1 MQPARPTSPRFPA
14 AESPVSARR
23 GGAAAVAL
31 GVCALGAGCFVGDT
45 AANPPTEAFYYPTGL
60 VRSGGGST
68 LYVTNSDFDL
78 QYNGGTVLAL
88 DLNTIRTNKLIP
100 LLTSLRLVSENKTTL
115 NEACRAGGVEPNTNT
130 ILNPGPCLA
139 VPLLDATGTA
149 PPSATIGAFAS
160 GVVLVQPEDSTK
172 DARLFIP
179 VRGDPSI
186 TFLDVDNDVTSR
198 AFSRRLSCISG
209 GTASLEGARCTSD
222 HLIGMDP
229 YESTRAVRLP
239 TEPVGIAASEDG
251 TAIVVAHQ
259 TENSVSLSIDDP
271 RDAKPTLQF
280 ILGSLP
286 TGPTEVAMV
295 PIPKLFKDRVEHPTS
310 PQDVIDYQRGF
321 LVTYNAAPVLDLFR
335 VRKDESGTSRPY
347 LSRSNETAIGVN
359 ADGKDS
365 RGIALDAQARQD
377 CEAGCAGAG
386 ACLAVC
392 LKIPI
397 DVYIANRS
405 PPSLLIGRLDTTS
418 IPDDSIAPTGA
429 FDRVLITDSIPLS
442 YGASKVIVGNVI
454 DADGKLSRRVFA
466 AAFDSR
472 LIFSYDPNEQ
482 RVDAF
487 FRTGR
492 GPHAMATDVDDQS
505 AIKGKRGEQGQEGHA
520 FLFVGHFTDSYL
532 GAIDLDMRHP
542 ESFGTMFASVGTPM
556 PPKGSQSTP

>member
-1 MQPARPTSPRFPA
+1 MQPARPTSPRFLA

-31 GVCALGAGCFVGDT
+31 GFCVLGAGCFVGDT
-45 AANPPTEAFYYPTGL
+45 ALDPPAEEFYYPTGL
-60 VRSGGGST
+60 VRSRGGST

-88 DLNTIRTNKLIP
+88 DLNTIRTKKLIP
-100 LLTSLRLVSENKTTL
+100 LLDALREVSENKQTL
-115 NEACRAGGVEPNTNT
+115 AQACSKAGSKPNSNT

-139 VPLLDATGTA
+139 VPLLDATETA
-149 PPSATIGAFAS
+149 PPSVTIGAFAS
-160 GVVLVQPEDSTK
+160 GAVLVQPEDATK

-186 TFLDVDNDVTSR
+186 TFIDVDNDATSR
-198 AFSRRLSCISG
+198 AFTRRLSCISG
-209 GTASLEGARCTSD
+209 GTASLAGARCTSD
-222 HLIGMDP
+222 HLIGVDP

-280 ILGSLP
+280 ILGGLP
-286 TGPTEVAMV
+286 AGPTEVATV
-295 PIPKLFKDRVEHPTS
+295 PLPKLFKARVEHPTS
-310 PQDVIDYQRGF
+310 LQDAIDYQRGF
-321 LVTYNAAPVLDLFR
+321 LVTYRAAPLLDLFR

-347 LSRSNETAIGVN
+347 LSRSNETVIGVN

-365 RGIALDAQARQD
+365 RGIALDAHARQD
-377 CEAGCAGAG
+377 CEAACADDS

-392 LKIPI
+392 VKIPI
-397 DVYIANRS
+397 DVYIANRT
-405 PPSLLIGRLDTTS
+405 PPSLLIGRLETTT
-418 IPDDSIAPTGA
+418 IPDDSTAPTGA
-429 FDRVLITDSIPLS
+429 YDRVLITDSVALS
-442 YGASKVIVGNVI
+442 YGASKVTVGNVI
-454 DADGKLSRRVFA
+454 DRDGKLSRRVFV

-472 LIFSYDPNEQ
+472 LIFSYDPREQ
-482 RVDAF
+482 RLDAS

-492 GPHAMATDVDDQS
+492 GPHAMATDTDEADAMGNV
-505 AIKGKRGEQGQEGHA
+505 KEGSHA
-520 FLFVGHFTDSYL
+520 FLYVGHFTDSYL

-542 ESFGTMFASVGTPM
+542 ESFGTMFASVGTPV

>member
-1 MQPARPTSPRFPA
+1 MQPARPTLPRFPA

-31 GVCALGAGCFVGDT
+31 GLCVLGAGCFVGDT
-45 AANPPTEAFYYPTGL
+45 AVDPPTEEFYYPTGL
-60 VRSGGGST
+60 VRSRGAST

-88 DLNTIRTNKLIP
+88 DLNTIRSTRLTP
-100 LLTSLRLVSENKTTL
+100 LLNALRQVSDGKQTVAQ
-115 NEACRAGGVEPNTNT
+115 ACGVVGSAPNSNT

-139 VPLLDATGTA
+139 IPLLTATGEP

-160 GVVLVQPEDSTK
+160 GAVLVQPDDSAAG
-172 DARLFIP
+172 ARLFVP

-186 TFLDVDNDVTSR
+186 TFLDVNNDLASR
-198 AFSRRLSCISG
+198 AFSPRLSCISG
-209 GTASLEGARCTSD
+209 GIASVAGARCSGD
-222 HLIGMDP
+222 HLIGIDP
-229 YESTRAVRLP
+229 YESSRAVRLP

-271 RDAKPTLQF
+271 RDGKPTLQF

-286 TGPTEVAMV
+286 AGPTEVATV

-310 PQDVIDYQRGF
+310 AADVIDYQRGF
-321 LVTYNAAPVLDLFR
+321 LVTYHQAPVLDLFR

-365 RGIALDAQARQD
+365 RGIALDARARQD
-377 CEAGCAGAG
+377 CESDCAGDK

-392 LKIPI
+392 VEIPI
-397 DVYIANRS
+397 DVYIANRA
-405 PPSLLIGRLDTTS
+405 PPSLLIGRIDTTT
-418 IPDDSIAPTGA
+418 IPDDSTKPTGA
-429 FDRVLITDSIPLS
+429 FDRVLITNSIPLL
-442 YGASKVIVGNVI
+442 YGASKVIVGDVI
-454 DADGKLSRRVFA
+454 DADGKLSRRVFV

-472 LIFSYDPNEQ
+472 LIFSYDPHEE

-492 GPHAMATDVDDQS
+492 GPHAMATDTDEQG
-505 AIKGKRGEQGQEGHA
+505 AIKGARGDADQSGHA

-532 GAIDLDMRHP
+532 GVIDLDMRHP

-556 PPKGSQSTP
+556 PPKGSQSKP